1 MRDKFINVDVFTLCF
16 GEKMLPEGD
25 LAFIFRGQWHWL
37 KWTRFS
43 PSDLEGGFNNNAYRG
58 VSPTFQQFPTL
69 PMGPKQSS
77 AIAVFIQRK
86 LLSWFFAKASRLVSQ
101 FWTKAEV
108 NSTSFSV
115 ELSYYCIFTNF
126 FRARSV
132 FLSTV
137 CARIS
142 KAYYMYGQCFDF
154 EIWRFQIWIWIFLAL
169 CKIEKVC
176 GVYTCCSETWDNNK
190 KVRRRRRKKCC
201 KKWSRCGYI
210 YYSSLYLQIQVG
222 YVYLLPLVMIHGI

>member
-1 MRDKFINVDVFTLCF
+1 
-16 GEKMLPEGD
+16 
-25 LAFIFRGQWHWL
+25 
-37 KWTRFS
+37 
-43 PSDLEGGFNNNAYRG
+43 
-58 VSPTFQQFPTL
+58 
-69 PMGPKQSS
+69 MGPKQSS

-126 FRARSV
+126 FPARSV

-154 EIWRFQIWIWIFLAL
+154 EI
-169 CKIEKVC
+169 
-176 GVYTCCSETWDNNK
+176 
-190 KVRRRRRKKCC
+190 
-201 KKWSRCGYI
+201 
-210 YYSSLYLQIQVG
+210 
-222 YVYLLPLVMIHGI
+222 